1 MALNAKT
8 LAKSLIEKGNTIITG
23 GTDTHLCLLDL
34 RPRGTDGAHVE
45 RVLELA
51 AITANKNTCPG
62 DHSAVFPAG
71 VRLGEVIWGV
81 VIWGVVMW
89 GVVMGVWS
97 YWGAVI
103 WWV

>member
-1 MALNAKT
+1 MSLNAKT

-81 VIWGVVMW
+81 V
-89 GVVMGVWS
+89 MGVWS
-97 YWGAVI
+97 YGVWSYQV
-103 WWV
+103 